1 MPDVWIFFSTL
12 NSIVNVFGSSPKRHS
27 ELKSIR
33 EAEIIDLIA
42 SGELEIGT
50 GANQICSLQR
60 PGATHWSSYFTLV
73 SRLISMFGSVH
84 EYLEKMICNGLNNDI
99 RGEAKGIYDAMST
112 FKFVFILHLMRLWG

>member
-1 MPDVWIFFSTL
+1 M

-42 SGELEIGT
+42 SGELETGI

-60 PGATHWSSYFTLV
+60 PGATCWSSHFTLV
-73 SRLISMFGSVH
+73 SRLISMFGVVH
-84 EYLEKMICNGLNNDI
+84 KYLEKMICNGSNNNI
-99 RGEAKGIYDAMST
+99 QGEAKGVYDATST
-112 FKFVFILHLMRLWG
+112 FNFFLYCI